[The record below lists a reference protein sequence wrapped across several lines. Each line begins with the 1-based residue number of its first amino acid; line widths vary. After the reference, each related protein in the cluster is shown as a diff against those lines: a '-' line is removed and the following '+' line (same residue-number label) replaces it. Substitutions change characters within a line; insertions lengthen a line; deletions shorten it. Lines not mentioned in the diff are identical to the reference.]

1 MVEVEAPS
9 EGATQVLPD
18 QENIDLADRLMERFA
33 PDGGQGLNAMLSNR
47 AKSGAMVLA
56 GLGFFI
62 WLSVF
67 FNLDSSTETDD
78 TILLNF
84 SFHTIAIVV
93 ALLSFLA
100 AIFSELGSER
110 GRAAPSLMAGPM
122 QFFAIIYVF
131 EPLATGGMSDALT
144 VEEGLWRSIRL
155 LVIFGGAYYGARL
168 IMEAYFLVWLRT
180 FCDTFGY
187 VPGDV
192 QRSLAAA
199 VPEVASP
206 DAEMVLELED
216 LD

>member
-1 MVEVEAPS
+1 MVEDEVPS
-9 EGATQVLPD
+9 DGATQALPD
-18 QENIDLADRLMERFA
+18 QENVDLADRLMERFQ
-33 PDGGQGLNAMLSNR
+33 PEGGQGLNAMLSNR

-62 WLSVF
+62 WITVF
-67 FNLDSSTETDD
+67 FNLDSTASSDD

-84 SFHTIAIVV
+84 AFHNIAIVV

-131 EPLATGGMSDALT
+131 EPLATGAMGDALT
-144 VEEGLWRSIRL
+144 VEEGLWRTVRL

-180 FCDTFGY
+180 FCDTFGF
-187 VPGDV
+187 VPGAV
-192 QRSLAAA
+192 QQGFAAA
-199 VPEVASP
+199 EPEP
-206 DAEMVLELED
+206 AEQDMVLELESVA
-216 LD
+216 

>member
-1 MVEVEAPS
+1 MVEAEPSS

-47 AKSGAMVLA
+47 AKSGAMVVA

-62 WLSVF
+62 WISVF
-67 FNLDSSTETDD
+67 FNLDSSAATDD

-84 SFHTIAIVV
+84 AFHNIAIVV

-110 GRAAPSLMAGPM
+110 GRAAPSMMAGPM

-131 EPLATGGMSDALT
+131 EPLATGAMSDSLA
-144 VEEGLWRSIRL
+144 VEEGLWRTVRL
-155 LVIFGGAYYGARL
+155 AVIFAGAYYGARL

-180 FCDTFGY
+180 FCDTFGF
-187 VPGDV
+187 VPGAV
-192 QRSLAAA
+192 QASVAAPA
-199 VPEVASP
+199 VEAPEE
-206 DAEMVLELED
+206 DLVLELESVA
-216 LD
+216 